1 MTAGQKVPIEQGLIA
16 RVTGAIKSV
25 FSGAAYMGP
34 AEPMVPAVSDP
45 MAAGTEGRQFDY
57 PTGYNLV
64 SRPRSTELTTFEKLR
79 ALADGCDILRAAI
92 ETRKDAIDDFRFAVK
107 PRDGKSKPDKRCKQI
122 EDFLRFPDGEHDFST
137 WARAVVEDMLVLDA
151 ATIYPWK
158 TNGGDVYRLELIDGA
173 TVKRLITATGRTPP
187 APSPAYQQVIK
198 GVVVANYAIDE
209 LVYMP
214 RNVRTNKIYG
224 HSVVEQILLTVNMAI
239 RRAIHQLQFY
249 TEGST
254 PDLVFSL
261 PPEWTIEQVRAFDKH
276 WNDTLA
282 GDTASRRK
290 TKFVPGGTKPYN
302 VKEGA
307 LQDQFDEWI
316 ARVVCY
322 ALNVPNHWALKQQT
336 RAGQQTEQT
345 SADMRGDEITKAFL
359 KALLD
364 RIIAQQFKAPDLVLE
379 WDAQEEI
386 DPEALAKVLDTEVRN
401 GTLSINEARALKNRD
416 PVDGGDVPMFAT
428 ATGFVPIIKA
438 AEGDDNPNDDPG
450 PGGDP
455 PAEKLAKFAEPEQV
469 DAGDAGSVTPIKPAD
484 HHELEL
490 AALLLAFLQDWWKR
504 QVLVINLSSADAAI
518 ASLDLAAFARLS
530 SALESVLSGVTNRT
544 IAAGASPA
552 GATAAQATNAA
563 QSATTALKRRVKELL
578 SPTGDVSIARATAN
592 MLKSIIEDAIQRGIS
607 ADQIDPGY
615 AVSPER
621 AATIAGN
628 EVMEA
633 QGVASLD
640 LFEASPLVAY
650 KRWNAYPGC
659 CSACLAVA
667 GESVPLDEPFSN
679 GAMRSPLH
687 VGCRCDIEPELIDS
701 GTGEIT

>member
-1 MTAGQKVPIEQGLIA
+1 MTAGQKVPIEPGLIA

-34 AEPMVPAVSDP
+34 AEPMAPVVSDP
-45 MAAGTEGRQFDY
+45 VAAGTEGRQFDY

-137 WARAVVEDMLVLDA
+137 WARAIVEDMLVLDA
-151 ATIYPWK
+151 ASIYPWK
-158 TNGGDVYRLELIDGA
+158 TNGGELYRLELIDGA
-173 TVKRLITATGRTPP
+173 TVKRLIDATGRTPP

-198 GVVVANYAIDE
+198 GVVVANYAADE

-276 WNDTLA
+276 WNDTLS
-282 GDTASRRK
+282 GDTAARRR
-290 TKFVPGGTKPYN
+290 TKFVPGGTQPFN

-336 RAGQQTEQT
+336 RAGQQTEQA

-364 RIIAQQFKAPDLVLE
+364 RIIAQHFKAPDLVLE

-386 DPEALAKVLDTEVRN
+386 DPEARAKVQDIKVRN
-401 GTLSINEARALKNRD
+401 GTLAINEARAEDNRE

-438 AEGDDNPNDDPG
+438 AEDEDNPNDEPDPNA
-450 PGGDP
+450 DP
-455 PAEKLAKFAEPEQV
+455 PARKLAKFAEPAQV
-469 DAGDAGSVTPIKPAD
+469 DAGDVGSVTPVKPTD
-484 HHELEL
+484 RHELEL

-504 QVLVINLSSADAAI
+504 QVLVINLSSAEAAL
-518 ASLDLAAFARLS
+518 ASLDLAAFAGLS
-530 SALESVLSGVTNRT
+530 TSLESALSGVTNRAIT
-544 IAAGASPA
+544 AGASQA
-552 GATAAQATNAA
+552 RATAAQTASAA
-563 QSATTALKRRVKELL
+563 QAAATALRRRVDGLL
-578 SPTGDVSIARATAN
+578 SPAGDVSIARATAN

-633 QGVASLD
+633 QGAAKLSL
-640 LFEASPLVAY
+640 FGASPLVAY

-659 CSACLAVA
+659 CSACLSVA

-701 GTGEIT
+701 ETGEIT